1 MSLEL
6 ARQQWQDGARRL
18 REASRDPREGARLLA
33 VEEALVTELRR
44 RLGGSYTLDELVTT
58 YDRADD
64 WLRDVIAENAPVPG
78 WERSV
83 ALVGDAAFH
92 RFARGAID
100 YEP

>member
-6 ARQQWQDGARRL
+6 ARQQWEDGARRL
-18 REASRDPREGARLLA
+18 RETARDPQQHARLLV
-33 VEEALVTELRR
+33 VEEALVAELRR
-44 RLGGSYTLDELVTT
+44 RVGGSYSLDELVAA
-58 YDRADD
+58 YERADD

-83 ALVGDAAFH
+83 AVVGDAAFH
-92 RFARGAID
+92 RFARGAVD